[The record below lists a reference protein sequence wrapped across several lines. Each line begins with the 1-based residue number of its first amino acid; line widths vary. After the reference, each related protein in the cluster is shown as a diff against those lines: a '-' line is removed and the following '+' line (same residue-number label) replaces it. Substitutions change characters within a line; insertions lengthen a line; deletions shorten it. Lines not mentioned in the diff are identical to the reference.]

1 MRCCITL
8 NEKCRKDVIDKMP
21 DNIKCISTFSIGFD
35 HIDLDACKARGI
47 KVGNAPHGV
56 TAATAEIAMLLLL
69 GSARRASE
77 GEHMIRTRSWP
88 GWQPLQLVGQRL
100 DGKKLGIYGFG
111 KIGQALAQRARGFDM
126 EIHYYDI
133 YRAKPEVEAKYNAT
147 YHDSLDSLLSVS
159 QFFSINAPSTPET
172 RGYFNKATI
181 EKLPQGAI
189 VVNTAR
195 GDLVKDADMI
205 AALKSGRLAYA
216 GLDVFA
222 GEPKINEGYYDLPNT
237 FLFPHLGRRRSKRAI
252 RWALNR
258 STTSTRSS
266 PARTCRSSWRDL
278 PTRRTRMAGFRP
290 GHFAVQYCHPSWA
303 PAVRFGGRDDVEGY
317 AASPSSRGTTS
328 SPRGSTPV
336 PRALIRLRVS
346 LDPQLSSA
354 LLTTRWTEAARD
366 TVTRC
371 EYVRISQLAT
381 RRRLA
386 SLPRAPTSCTPTG
399 RPSTSS
405 SGSEMHGMPR

>member
-1 MRCCITL
+1 MARARASYDVIAHGDDPKITIDELLEAAKKVDALLITL

-47 KVGNAPHGV
+47 TVGNAPHGV
-56 TAATAEIAMLLLL
+56 TVATAEIAMLLLL

-77 GEHMIRTRSWP
+77 GERMLRSRSWP
-88 GWQPLQLVGQRL
+88 GWAPLQLVGQRL

-133 YRAKPEVEAKYNAT
+133 FRQPPEKEKALGAI
-147 YHDSLDSLLSVS
+147 YHDSLDSLLKIS

-172 RGYFNKATI
+172 RYFFNKSVI

-195 GDLVKDADMI
+195 GDLVNDEDMI

-237 FLFPHLGRRRSKRAI
+237 FLFPHLGSAAI
-252 RWALNR
+252 EARNQMGYEALDNID
-258 STTSTRSS
+258 
-266 PARTCRSSWRDL
+266 AFFAGKEL
-278 PTRRTRMAGFRP
+278 PFK
-290 GHFAVQYCHPSWA
+290 
-303 PAVRFGGRDDVEGY
+303 
-317 AASPSSRGTTS
+317 
-328 SPRGSTPV
+328 
-336 PRALIRLRVS
+336 
-346 LDPQLSSA
+346 
-354 LLTTRWTEAARD
+354 
-366 TVTRC
+366 
-371 EYVRISQLAT
+371 LA
-381 RRRLA
+381 
-386 SLPRAPTSCTPTG
+386 
-399 RPSTSS
+399 
-405 SGSEMHGMPR
+405 